1 MPNPFDSST
10 MAAGYAAARPPVHPR
25 VMELARPAL
34 TARGTF
40 RRALDIGCGAGLSTR
55 ALLPFAREVIGLDPV
70 ESMLQW
76 RQSIAPG
83 AHFVAGAAEA
93 LPFGA
98 GEFDLMA
105 AAGSLNFVG
114 LDRFF
119 PEAIRVLT
127 PTGTLLVY
135 DYSHGRNFLTDDRL
149 DGWFS
154 TFLERYPPVD
164 SQARRL
170 NPEILRGIDAR
181 FEMREHQDFAVALPL
196 TREFYVEYLLTSTNV
211 AAAVRQGASLEA
223 IRQWCA
229 GSLASIWP
237 DEAREVVFR
246 GYFACLRPVRYGS
259 IAS

>member
-40 RRALDIGCGAGLSTR
+40 RRALDIGCGA
-55 ALLPFAREVIGLDPV
+55 
-70 ESMLQW
+70 LQW